1 MPFVLSCCSHKG
13 RLCWELELRLLVMFE
28 LCFQTHMQNFPGE
41 KLFFF
46 FASFSVKRKQVCV
59 RIQSVLSSF
68 PKAFRCFDAFLE
80 HIVKVRISKI
90 IQCML
95 EAG

>member
-1 MPFVLSCCSHKG
+1 MPCVLSCCSNKG
-13 RLCWELELRLLVMFE
+13 GYAGNWNCGSWLCLSCVF
-28 LCFQTHMQNFPGE
+28 
-41 KLFFF
+41 KLTCRTSQVRNFFF

-80 HIVKVRISKI
+80 PVSK
-90 IQCML
+90 
-95 EAG
+95 G